1 MAVSLK
7 PQSSTL
13 DELVAA
19 LPEACRRSWKEHWR
33 LLCLSWAIGITACT
47 LAVRAA
53 GLYYF
58 FDFRPRGMGPW
69 AGSFTVLSAF
79 CLAGAG
85 LCLLLVAR
93 RSWRVRQSGVRTF
106 AWTLGGIGGVYLGLD
121 DLLQIH
127 EAIARRLAA
136 NGVPRV
142 FGLGDQDVYVFFFYG
157 VVALF
162 VARFVGRDL
171 LRWNDTWLPG
181 LLAVGLAMIS
191 LLVDLAPWEQLT
203 RGQQAIWGP
212 VEEVAKTLGAM
223 NLALMGMLL
232 VEVAARSDTEPASAG
247 QPGSADLTL
256 VPAGRE
262 KRAGRTGSGGR

>member
-1 MAVSLK
+1 MRS
-7 PQSSTL
+7 
-13 DELVAA
+13 
-19 LPEACRRSWKEHWR
+19 RR
-33 LLCLSWAIGITACT
+33 
-47 LAVRAA
+47 
-53 GLYYF
+53 
-58 FDFRPRGMGPW
+58 PW
-69 AGSFTVLSAF
+69 AGSFTVFSAF

-93 RSWRVRQSGVRTF
+93 RSWRVRQSRVRTV

-127 EAIARRLAA
+127 EAFARRLAA
-136 NGVPRV
+136 NGVPPL

-157 VVALF
+157 VAALF

-181 LLAVGLAMIS
+181 LLAVGLAMVS

-203 RGQQAIWGP
+203 RGQQGIWGP

-232 VEVAARSDTEPASAG
+232 VEAAARSDVERANAG
-247 QPGSADLTL
+247 KPRSADLTL
-256 VPAGRE
+256 VPRGRKASAE
-262 KRAGRTGSGGR
+262 LAGSGHR

>member
-1 MAVSLK
+1 MSLR

-13 DELVAA
+13 DELVAG
-19 LPEACRRSWKEHWR
+19 LPSACVRSWREHRR
-33 LLCLSWAIGITACT
+33 LLIVSWMIGITACA

-58 FDFRPRGMGPW
+58 LDFRPPGMGPW
-69 AGSFTVLSAF
+69 AGSFSVLSAF

-85 LCLLLVAR
+85 LCLLMVAR
-93 RSWRVRQSGVRTF
+93 RSHRIGRSPVRTI

-127 EAIARRLAA
+127 ERIAHQLAMH
-136 NGVPRV
+136 GVPKV
-142 FGLGDQDVYVFFFYG
+142 LGLGDQDVYVFFCYG

-181 LLAVGLAMIS
+181 LLAVGLAMLS

-203 RGQQAIWGP
+203 RSQQGWWGP
-212 VEEVAKTLGAM
+212 IEEVAKTLGAM

-232 VEVAARSDTEPASAG
+232 VEAASRSDVEAVLTRGDVEPLA
-247 QPGSADLTL
+247 L
-256 VPAGRE
+256 VGDESSNVRE
-262 KRAGRTGSGGR
+262 NVRR

>member
-1 MAVSLK
+1 VSLK

-13 DELVAA
+13 DELVVA
-19 LPEACRRSWKEHWR
+19 LPAACRRSWNQHWR
-33 LLCLSWAIGITACT
+33 LLSLLWAIGIAACA

-69 AGSFTVLSAF
+69 AGSFTVLSSF

-93 RSWRVRQSGVRTF
+93 RSWRVRQSPVRTV

-157 VVALF
+157 VAALF

-171 LRWNDTWLPG
+171 LRWDDTWLPG
-181 LLAVGLAMIS
+181 LLAAGLAMVS
-191 LLVDLAPWEQLT
+191 LLVDLAPWERLT
-203 RGQQAIWGP
+203 HGQQAIWGP
-212 VEEVAKTLGAM
+212 VEEVAKTIGAM

-232 VEVAARSDTEPASAG
+232 VEAAERSDVQQANAG
-247 QPGSADLTL
+247 KPRSTDLAL
-256 VPAGRE
+256 VPRGPKESELAGT
-262 KRAGRTGSGGR
+262 GRR